1 MTQEFK
7 IKTFGTSIAISMPYQ
22 VYRQIKQQAE
32 KNGMPISQTASSIL
46 EKFAKDTAK
55 HHIIHEN
62 AKEPHMTLT
71 ISDVDAEVTET
82 INTLIK
88 ATGRSKAWIIR
99 RIVEEHFKEE
109 NTVEDKNKHQHQRNP
124 SFSSPKQGGIM
135 EHQRHK

>member
-7 IKTFGTSIAISMPYQ
+7 VKTFSTSIAISMPYQ
-22 VYRQIKQQAE
+22 VYRQINQQAE

-46 EKFAKDTAK
+46 EKFAKDTTK
-55 HHIIHEN
+55 HHIVYEN
-62 AKEPHMTLT
+62 STEPHMTLT
-71 ISDVDAEVTET
+71 ISDVDAEVTKT

-109 NTVEDKNKHQHQRNP
+109 NTIKDKSK
-124 SFSSPKQGGIM
+124 KA
-135 EHQRHK
+135 KK